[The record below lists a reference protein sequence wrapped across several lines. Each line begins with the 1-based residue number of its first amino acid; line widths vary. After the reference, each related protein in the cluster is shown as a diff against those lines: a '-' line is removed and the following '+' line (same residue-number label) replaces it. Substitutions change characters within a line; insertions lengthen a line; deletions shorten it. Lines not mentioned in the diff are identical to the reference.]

1 MEIDMNEKI
10 DLESEVIEELEEGR
24 LISAIKILRT
34 KRSIG
39 LKEAK
44 HLVEGYL
51 EQNPYLKVE
60 RPKSSSGPIIVLAF
74 AFLAYVLY
82 RILFLSQ

>member
-1 MEIDMNEKI
+1 MNERI
-10 DLESEVIEELEEGR
+10 DLESEVIEELEQGK
-24 LISAIKILRT
+24 LISAIKVLRT

-44 HLVEGYL
+44 HLVEAYL
-51 EQNPYLKVE
+51 VQNPYLKVE
-60 RPKSSSGPIIVLAF
+60 RPKSSSGPIMLLAILFIV
-74 AFLAYVLY
+74 YVLY

>member
-1 MEIDMNEKI
+1 MNERI
-10 DLESEVIEELEEGR
+10 VLESEVIEELEQGR
-24 LISAIKILRT
+24 LISAIKILRS

-44 HLVEGYL
+44 HLVEDYL
-51 EQNPYLKVE
+51 VQNPYLKVE
-60 RPKSSSGPIIVLAF
+60 QSKSSSGPIILLAF

>member
-1 MEIDMNEKI
+1 MNEKI
-10 DLESEVIEELEEGR
+10 DLEPEVIDELEQGR
-24 LISAIKILRT
+24 FISAIKVLRA

-44 HLVEGYL
+44 HLIEEYL
-51 EQNPYLKVE
+51 HQNPYLKVE
-60 RPKSSSGPIIVLAF
+60 KAKSTSGPIIILAMI
-74 AFLAYVLY
+74 FLGYVLY

>member
-1 MEIDMNEKI
+1 MSVKI
-10 DLESEVIEELEEGR
+10 ELESEVIEELEQGR
-24 LISAIKILRT
+24 VISAIKILRT

-39 LKEAK
+39 LKQAK
-44 HLVEGYL
+44 LLVEDYL

-60 RPKSSSGPIIVLAF
+60 RPKSSSKPIIVLAF

>member
-1 MEIDMNEKI
+1 MNERI
-10 DLESEVIEELEEGR
+10 DLDSDIIEELEQGR
-24 LISAIKILRT
+24 KIGAIKILRV
-34 KRSIG
+34 KRSMP

-44 HLVEGYL
+44 QLVEAYF

-60 RPKSSSGPIIVLAF
+60 RPKGGSGPIILLAII
-74 AFLAYVLY
+74 FLAYALY

>member
-1 MEIDMNEKI
+1 MY
-10 DLESEVIEELEEGR
+10 LEPEVIEELEQGR
-24 LISAIKILRT
+24 VINAIKILRT

-44 HLVEGYL
+44 NLVDAYL
-51 EQNPYLKVE
+51 AQNPYLKVE
-60 RPKSSSGPIIVLAF
+60 KAKNTSGPIFLLAIIF
-74 AFLAYVLY
+74 IAYALY

>member
-1 MEIDMNEKI
+1 MNERI
-10 DLESEVIEELEEGR
+10 VLESEVIEELEQGR
-24 LISAIKILRT
+24 LISAIKILRS

-44 HLVEGYL
+44 HLVEDYL
-51 EQNPYLKVE
+51 VQNP
-60 RPKSSSGPIIVLAF
+60 SGPIILLAF